1 VVVLDPDIAKEYL
14 DKVQGRS
21 KEKQYAFDMAFD
33 YTNSNEVSP
42 HIRKLSERRKPREA
56 RKLSN
61 PAAVSLWGGQWCTK
75 QAGV

>member
-1 VVVLDPDIAKEYL
+1 MQFPPARLRYLIWTTALHLQVVVVLDPDIAKEYL

-42 HIRKLSERRKPREA
+42 RSRRLIERRKGSEA
-56 RKLSN
+56 RN
-61 PAAVSLWGGQWCTK
+61 
-75 QAGV
+75 